1 MFIPIVSYL
10 PTTKEIIEP
19 GCAAV
24 LDFVTDRFSQ
34 CHTRVTKEND
44 S

>member
-24 LDFVTDRFSQ
+24 LDFVTDRFSS
-34 CHTRVTKEND
+34 VTKEND